1 MKIAQISSLHAD
13 AGGRAFDFLKITADD
28 GQVGWSEFNQ
38 SFGGPGVS
46 ATIDALAPVLI
57 GKDPRAFEAHVALM
71 QALRRP
77 AAGGMA
83 QQAIG
88 AIENGLLDDEY
99 DYGNLCLLRLL
110 GFSARELSDLGKTA
124 EPAPGDTAALQKYRD
139 QLDRRSYQLNAA
151 SVQLTEELRRVWRAV
166 V

>member
-28 GQVGWSEFNQ
+28 GQVGWSEFNE

-46 ATIDALAPVLI
+46 ATIDQLAPVLI
-57 GKDPRAFEAHVALM
+57 GKDPRAFEAHVGLM

-88 AIENGLLDDEY
+88 AIENGLLDLKAKALGVPVYELF
-99 DYGNLCLLRLL
+99 GGPLRDRQRVYWSHCASYRV
-110 GFSARELSDLGKTA
+110 GPRARAMQVPEVRS
-124 EPAPGDTAALQKYRD
+124 
-139 QLDRRSYQLNAA
+139 LDDI
-151 SVQLTEELRRVWRAV
+151 VKLRQEV
-166 V
+166 VARG